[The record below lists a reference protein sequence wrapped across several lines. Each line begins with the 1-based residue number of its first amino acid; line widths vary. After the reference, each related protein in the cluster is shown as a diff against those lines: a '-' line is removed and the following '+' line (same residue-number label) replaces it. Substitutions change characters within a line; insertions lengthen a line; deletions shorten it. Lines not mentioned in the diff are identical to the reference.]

1 LDPCEASWGIGSNCG
16 VGGVQGHYISPVPKN
31 CEGVDLSDGEAGLGV
46 ASNEPETFD
55 LSPPTVHFFEAD
67 MVDKAQILRGIL
79 DRLSAE
85 FEADRATSKM
95 TRAAGNDAETKSE
108 GKYDTRSTEE
118 NYLADGLAKKAFAAA
133 QSAKAYRDLPADDF
147 GSDQPIDIG
156 ALVELSFDG
165 ERSWF
170 FLGPAAGGMEIE
182 CEGRVVTVITRGS
195 PLGDQI
201 YRKNVGDWTSSPRAR
216 IESVR

>member
-1 LDPCEASWGIGSNCG
+1 
-16 VGGVQGHYISPVPKN
+16 
-31 CEGVDLSDGEAGLGV
+31 
-46 ASNEPETFD
+46 
-55 LSPPTVHFFEAD
+55 
-67 MVDKAQILRGIL
+67 MDKAQILRGIL

-95 TRAAGNDAETKSE
+95 TRASSHDAETKAE

-133 QSAKAYRDLPADDF
+133 QAAEAYRDLPAKTF
-147 GSDQPIDIG
+147 GPGHAIDLG
-156 ALVELSFDG
+156 ALVELSFKGQG
-165 ERSWF
+165 ERGWF
-170 FLGPAAGGMEIE
+170 FLGPAAGGLEIE
-182 CEGRVVTVITRGS
+182 CEDQIVTVITRGS

-201 YRKNVGDWTSSPRAR
+201 YGKKEGDRTTSPEAK